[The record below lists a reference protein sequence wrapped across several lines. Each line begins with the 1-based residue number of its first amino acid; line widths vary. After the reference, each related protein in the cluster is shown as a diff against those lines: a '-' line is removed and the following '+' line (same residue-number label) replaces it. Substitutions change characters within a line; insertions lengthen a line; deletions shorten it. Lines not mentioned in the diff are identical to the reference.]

1 LFEKETTGEEN
12 NCYRCTSFD
21 SNFGLGEPEEAG
33 QSISLYVKFNLKTTD
48 TKKLI
53 SKVVEGMQTQFASKS
68 IRLSLEASDMLTPTT
83 VDPDRIEQVL
93 RNLLTNA
100 LHYTPEGGRVTVSVV
115 PDGGSITVAVTD
127 TGPGI
132 PPENLPRLFDRFYRV
147 DRSRTRS
154 TGGSGLG
161 LAIVKQLVEAQGG
174 RVWAT
179 SQAGKGST
187 FLFRLPI
194 VSSQIEND

>member
-1 LFEKETTGEEN
+1 
-12 NCYRCTSFD
+12 
-21 SNFGLGEPEEAG
+21 
-33 QSISLYVKFNLKTTD
+33 
-48 TKKLI
+48 
-53 SKVVEGMQTQFASKS
+53 
-68 IRLSLEASDMLTPTT
+68 MLTPTT